1 MSSSSPSI
9 AARQGNAIDSR
20 YHPSA
25 AVRRQLNKVFP
36 THWSFLL
43 GEVALYSFIVLLITG
58 VYLSLFFDPSMAD
71 VTYHGVYQPLNGV
84 EMSKAYASTLDIS
97 FEVRGGL
104 FVRQVHHWAALLFA
118 ASIMVHLARIFFT
131 GAFRRPR
138 EANWVIGSLL
148 LILAMFE
155 GFFGYSLP
163 DDLLSGTGI
172 RAALSSIT
180 LGIPVVG
187 TWLHWALFGGEFPC
201 GDLGNQCAEAGYLMP
216 RLYALHILLIPGI
229 ILALIGAHLALVWF
243 QKHTQFPGPGRTEHN
258 VVGVRVMPVFAVKSG
273 AFFAMT
279 LGVLGLMG
287 GLLQI
292 NPIWQLGPYKPS
304 QVSAGSQPDFYMMWT
319 DGLIRLW
326 PAWELY
332 IGNYTVPAAVAV
344 ALIMGLVFT
353 LLIAWPFMEK
363 KFTGDDAHHN
373 LLQRPRDAPVRTGI
387 GAMAISFYIVLTFS
401 AMNDIIAYKFHVSL
415 NATTWIGR
423 IGMVVL
429 PAIVYYITYRWAI
442 ALQRSDRAVL
452 EHGIETGILKRLPH
466 GAYIELHQPLGPVD
480 EHGHPIPLDYQGAAL
495 PKRMNK
501 LGSGGTTGSGSFLF
515 ADPAT
520 ESDALSEAAHAAER
534 RAIVALKEYQD
545 GESSNGNG
553 SNGNG
558 HNGNGHNGNGSN
570 GSH

>member
-1 MSSSSPSI
+1 MSPKLGEML
-9 AARQGNAIDSR
+9 AEQGDAIDSR

-43 GEVALYSFIVLLITG
+43 GEIALYSFIVLLITG
-58 VYLSLFFDPSMAD
+58 VYLTLFFDSSMAE
-71 VTYHGVYQPLNGV
+71 VTYDGVYQPLRGV

-97 FEVRGGL
+97 FEIRGGL

-118 ASIMVHLARIFFT
+118 AAIMVHLARIFFT

-155 GFFGYSLP
+155 GYFGYSLP
-163 DDLLSGTGI
+163 DDLLSGIGL

-187 TWLHWALFGGEFPC
+187 SWMHWALFGGDFPC
-201 GDLGNQCAEAGYLMP
+201 GGLGYQCSADGVLLP
-216 RLYALHILLIPGI
+216 RMYALHILLIPGI
-229 ILALIGAHLALVWF
+229 ILALIGVHLAFVWF
-243 QKHTQFPGPGRTEHN
+243 QKHTQFPGPGRTEKN

-279 LGVLGLMG
+279 TGILGLMG

-304 QVSAGSQPDFYMMWT
+304 QISAGSQPDFYMMWT
-319 DGLIRLW
+319 EGLARIW
-326 PAWELY
+326 PAWEFY
-332 IGNYTVPAAVAV
+332 PFGHTIPAAFGVAI
-344 ALIMGLVFT
+344 IMGVIFG
-353 LLIAWPFMEK
+353 LLTAYPFLERK
-363 KFTGDDAHHN
+363 LSGDNAHHN
-373 LLQRPRDAPVRTGI
+373 LLQRPRDVPVRTAVGS
-387 GAMAISFYIVLTFS
+387 AAIAFYMVLTLA
-401 AMNDIIAYKFHVSL
+401 AMNDIIALKFHISL

-429 PAIVYYITYRWAI
+429 PAIVYYIAYRWAI
-442 ALQRSDRAVL
+442 GLQRSDRAVL
-452 EHGIETGILKRLPH
+452 EHGIETGIIKRLPH

-480 EHGHPIPLDYQGAAL
+480 EHGHPIPLEYQGAAL

-501 LGSGGTTGSGSFLF
+501 LGSAGAPGTGSFLR
-515 ADPAT
+515 ADPLS
-520 ESDALSEAAHAAER
+520 EHEALTEAAHNAER
-534 RAIVALKEYQD
+534 KALTALREHQD
-545 GESSNGNG
+545 GGSSNGQT
-553 SNGNG
+553 NG
-558 HNGNGHNGNGSN
+558 HTNGH
-570 GSH
+570 H

>member
-1 MSSSSPSI
+1 MSPKLADM
-9 AARQGNAIDSR
+9 AADQGDAIDSR

-43 GEVALYSFIVLLITG
+43 GEIALYSFIVLLLTG
-58 VYLSLFFDPSMAD
+58 VYLTLFFDPSMAE
-71 VTYHGVYQPLNGV
+71 VTYHGVYQPLNGIQ
-84 EMSKAYASTLDIS
+84 MSRAYETALDIS
-97 FEVRGGL
+97 FEIRGGL

-155 GFFGYSLP
+155 GYFGYSLP
-163 DDLLSGTGI
+163 DDLLSGTGL
-172 RAALSSIT
+172 RAAFSSIT
-180 LGIPVVG
+180 LGMPLIG
-187 TWLHWALFGGEFPC
+187 TWLHWALFGGDFP
-201 GDLGNQCAEAGYLMP
+201 GEIIIP

-229 ILALIGAHLALVWF
+229 ILALIGVHLAMVWF

-279 LGVLGLMG
+279 VGILGLMG

-292 NPIWQLGPYKPS
+292 NPIWLLGPYKPS
-304 QVSAGSQPDFYMMWT
+304 QISAGSQPDFYMMWT
-319 DGLIRLW
+319 DGLARMW
-326 PAWELY
+326 PPWEFY
-332 IGNYTVPAAVAV
+332 PFGHTIPAAVAV
-344 ALIMGLVFT
+344 ALIMGLVFV
-353 LLIAWPFMEK
+353 LLTVYPFLEK
-363 KFTGDDAHHN
+363 KMSKDVAHHN
-373 LLQRPRDAPVRTGI
+373 LLQRPRDAPVRTAI
-387 GAMAISFYIVLTFS
+387 GSMAIAFYIVLTF
-401 AMNDIIAYKFHVSL
+401 ACMNDIIALKFHISL

-429 PAIVYYITYRWAI
+429 PAIVYYIAYRWAI
-442 ALQRSDRAVL
+442 SLQRSDRAVL
-452 EHGIETGILKRLPH
+452 DHGIETGILKRLPH

-480 EHGHPIPLDYQGAAL
+480 DHGHPLPLEYQGAAL

-501 LGSGGTTGSGSFLF
+501 LGSGGAPGTGSFLF
-515 ADPAT
+515 ADPEGEQTALV
-520 ESDALSEAAHAAER
+520 DASHASEH
-534 RAIVALKEYQD
+534 RAMVALKERQEA
-545 GESSNGNG
+545 GSNGNGNG

-558 HNGNGHNGNGSN
+558 NGSNGNGNGNGH
-570 GSH
+570 H

>member
-1 MSSSSPSI
+1 MSPKLSPPKPPQI
-9 AARQGNAIDSR
+9 GDVLAGQGNAVDSR

-43 GEVALYSFIVLLITG
+43 GEIAMYSFIVLLLTG
-58 VYLSLFFDPSMAD
+58 VYLTLFFDPSMQD
-71 VTYHGVYQPLNGV
+71 VTYNGVYQPLRGV
-84 EMSKAYASTLDIS
+84 EMSRAFASSLDIS

-172 RAALSSIT
+172 RAALSGIT
-180 LGIPVVG
+180 MGMPVMG
-187 TWLHWALFGGEFPC
+187 TWLHWALFGGDFP
-201 GDLGNQCAEAGYLMP
+201 GMILIP
-216 RLYALHILLIPGI
+216 RLYGLHILLLPGI
-229 ILALIGAHLALVWF
+229 ILALIGAHLAFVWF

-273 AFFAMT
+273 AFFALT
-279 LGVLGLMG
+279 VGILGIMG

-292 NPIWQLGPYKPS
+292 NPIWNLGPYKPS
-304 QVSAGSQPDFYMMWT
+304 QISAGSQPDFYMMWT
-319 DGLIRLW
+319 DGLIRMW
-326 PAWELY
+326 PPWEFY
-332 IGNYTVPAAVAV
+332 IGHHTIPQSVWIAI
-344 ALIMGLVFT
+344 LMGVVFM
-353 LLIAWPFMEK
+353 LLIVYPFLEK
-363 KFTGDDAHHN
+363 RFSGDHAHHN
-373 LLQRPRDAPVRTGI
+373 LLQRPRDVPVRTSV
-387 GAMAISFYIVLTFS
+387 GAMAIAFYIVLTF
-401 AMNDIIAYKFHVSL
+401 ACMIAFKFHISL

-423 IGMVVL
+423 IGMIVL
-429 PAIVYYITYRWAI
+429 PPIVYFVTYRWCV

-452 EHGIETGILKRLPH
+452 EHGIETGIIKRLPH

-480 EHGHPIPLDYQGAAL
+480 DHGHPVPLEYQGAAV
-495 PKRMNK
+495 PVKMNK
-501 LGSGGTTGSGSFLF
+501 LGSGGSPGSGSFLY
-515 ADPAT
+515 ADPAS
-520 ESDALSEAAHAAER
+520 EADALSEAAHAAEH
-534 RAIVALKEYQD
+534 RALTALREHQ
-545 GESSNGNG
+545 GSSNGNG
-553 SNGNG
+553 SNGDGSTNG
-558 HNGNGHNGNGSN
+558 HH
-570 GSH
+570 

>member
-1 MSSSSPSI
+1 MSPKLAEI
-9 AARQGNAIDSR
+9 AAAQGDAIDSR

-43 GEVALYSFIVLLITG
+43 GEIALYSFIVLLITG
-58 VYLSLFFDPSMAD
+58 VWLTLFFDPSMAE

-84 EMSKAYASTLDIS
+84 QMSKAYESALDIS

-104 FVRQVHHWAALLFA
+104 FVRQIHHWAALLFA

-148 LILAMFE
+148 LIMAMFE
-155 GFFGYSLP
+155 GYFGYSLP
-163 DDLLSGTGI
+163 DDLLSGTGL
-172 RAALSSIT
+172 RAAFSSIT
-180 LGIPVVG
+180 LGMPVIG
-187 TWLHWALFGGEFPC
+187 TWLHWLLFGGDFP
-201 GDLGNQCAEAGYLMP
+201 GTIIIP
-216 RLYALHILLIPGI
+216 RLYAIHILLLPGI
-229 ILALIGAHLALVWF
+229 MLALIGVHLALVWF
-243 QKHTQFPGPGRTEHN
+243 QKHTQFPGPGRTEKN

-279 LGVLGLMG
+279 VGILGIMG

-304 QVSAGSQPDFYMMWT
+304 QISAGSQPDFYMMWT
-319 DGLIRLW
+319 DGLARMW

-332 IGNYTVPAAVAV
+332 PFGHTVPAAVAV
-344 ALIMGLVFT
+344 ALIMGLVFV
-353 LLIAWPFMEK
+353 LLTIYPFMEK
-363 KFTGDDAHHN
+363 KLSGDTAHHN
-373 LLQRPRDAPVRTGI
+373 LLQRPRDAPVRTSI
-387 GAMAISFYIVLTFS
+387 GAMAIAFYMVLTF
-401 AMNDIIAYKFHVSL
+401 ACMNDIIALKFHISL

-429 PAIVYYITYRWAI
+429 PAIVYYITYRWCV

-452 EHGIETGILKRLPH
+452 EHGIETGIIKRLPH

-480 EHGHPIPLDYQGAAL
+480 DHGHPIPLEYQGAAL

-501 LGSGGTTGSGSFLF
+501 LGSGGATGTGSFLF
-515 ADPAT
+515 ADPVA
-520 ESDALSEAAHAAER
+520 ESDALTEAAHASEH
-534 RAIVALKEYQD
+534 RAITALKEYQD
-545 GESSNGNG
+545 EEI
-553 SNGNG
+553 
-558 HNGNGHNGNGSN
+558 GSN
-570 GSH
+570 GSSGNGSSNGHH